1 MVQFRASAPRSFIG
15 AGVCSII
22 KGADRKLATA
32 NDCRSFQPN
41 PFPPLTYSSAKKA
54 NNKTLSQ
61 RSDEINIFD
70 FVTLVD
76 AMMEAAK
83 FGFVFTLKSTF
94 AKRCPDNRSVKCA
107 SSA

>member
-1 MVQFRASAPRSFIG
+1 MVQFWASAPRSFIG

-32 NDCRSFQPN
+32 NNCRSFQPN
-41 PFPPLTYSSAKKA
+41 PFPPLTNSSAKKA

-70 FVTLVD
+70 FVTRVD
-76 AMMEAAK
+76 AMMGAAK
-83 FGFVFTLKSTF
+83 FGFVFALKLPL
-94 AKRCPDNRSVKCA
+94 AQRLP
-107 SSA
+107 